1 MSRST
6 FRVLFY
12 LKRNAPKKNGL
23 VPVMCRITV
32 NGKISQ
38 FSCKLDVEEKLW
50 NVNLGRMTGR
60 SVVALEA
67 NRMLDKIRVGINKA
81 YQDIC
86 DKDNYVTAEKV
97 RNAFLGMGMNH
108 ETLLAVFRQHNEDY
122 AKQVGKIKSQRS
134 YWKYCTV
141 YNHLSEFIR
150 QRYKVSDIALKELAP
165 AFITDFELFLR
176 TEKNHCTNTIWSYMM
191 PFKRIIYMSI
201 NNGWLQR
208 DPFYAYSITK
218 EETKRGFLSKEEI
231 KMLIEGSFKKK
242 SYELIRDLFIF
253 CCFTGLSW
261 TDMANLTKENLQTS
275 FDGHLWIKTNRQ
287 KTGTETNLRLLE
299 VPLRIIKKYEGCS
312 EDGKLLPVPCYPNC
326 KNGIKVIAK
335 KCGIEKNV
343 TWHMSRH
350 SFATTVCLSNDM
362 PIETLSKML
371 GHRSIRTTQI
381 YAKITAEKVSNDM
394 EKLSQALAPM
404 ENFICQAI

>member
-1 MSRST
+1 MRST
-6 FRVLFY
+6 FKILFY

-32 NGKISQ
+32 NGKVSQ
-38 FSCKLDVEEKLW
+38 FSCKLDVEEQLW
-50 NVNLGRMTGR
+50 NVQLGRMTGR
-60 SVVALEA
+60 SLVAQET
-67 NRMLDKIRVGINKA
+67 NRMLDKIRVGINKS
-81 YQDIC
+81 YQEIC
-86 DKDNYVTAEKV
+86 DRDNYVTAEKV
-97 RNAFLGMGMNH
+97 RNVFLGMGMNH

-134 YWKYCTV
+134 YWKYCIV
-141 YNHLSEFIR
+141 YKHLAEFIK
-150 QRYKVSDIALKELAP
+150 QRYKVSDIALKELTP

-176 TEKNHCTNTIWSYMM
+176 TEKNHCNNTVWSYMM
-191 PFKRIIYMSI
+191 PFRSIIFMAI

-231 KMLIEGSFKKK
+231 RLLIDGTFKKK
-242 SYELIRDLFIF
+242 GYELVRDLFLF
-253 CCFTGLSW
+253 CTFTGL
-261 TDMANLTKENLQTS
+261 TFIDMKNLTKDNLQLS

-287 KTGTETNLRLLE
+287 KTGVESNIRLLDI
-299 VPLRIIKKYEGCS
+299 PLQIIKKYEGIA
-312 EDGKLLPVPCYPNC
+312 EGNLLLPVPCYANC
-326 KNGIKVIAK
+326 KYDLKVIAK
-335 KCGIEKNV
+335 KCGIDKNV

-350 SFATTVCLSNDM
+350 TYATTICLSNDV

-381 YAKITAEKVSNDM
+381 YAKITGEKISRDM
-394 EKLSQALAPM
+394 EQLAQKLESIDS
-404 ENFICQAI
+404 FICQVI

>member
-1 MSRST
+1 MRST
-6 FRVLFY
+6 FKILFY
-12 LKRNAPKKNGL
+12 LKRNAPKKSGL

-50 NVNLGRMTGR
+50 NVQSGKMSGKSLA
-60 SVVALEA
+60 SQEA
-67 NRMLDKIRVGINKA
+67 NRMLDKIRVGVTKA
-81 YQDIC
+81 YQEIS

-97 RNAFLGMGMNH
+97 RNAFLGMGQNH
-108 ETLLAVFRQHNEDY
+108 KTLLAVFRQHNEDY
-122 AKQVGKIKSQRS
+122 AKQVGKMKSQRS
-134 YWKYCTV
+134 YWKYCTA
-141 YNHLSEFIR
+141 YNHLSEFIK
-150 QRYKVSDIALKELAP
+150 QRYKISDIALKELTP

-176 TEKNHCTNTIWSYMM
+176 IEKNHCTNTIWSYMM
-191 PFKRIIYMSI
+191 PLKRMVYMSI

-208 DPFYAYSITK
+208 DPFYAYSISP
-218 EETKRGFLSKEEI
+218 EPTKRGFLTKEEI
-231 KMLIEGSFKKK
+231 ALLINGKFKKQ

-253 CCFTGLSW
+253 CTFTGL
-261 TDMANLTKENLQTS
+261 TFIDMYNLTTGNLQTS

-287 KTGTETNLRLLE
+287 KTGVESDIRLLD
-299 VPLRIIKKYEGCS
+299 VPLRIIRKYEGMA
-312 EDGKLLPVPCYPNC
+312 EGDKLLPVPCYANC
-326 KNGIKVIAK
+326 KYGLKVIAK

-350 SFATTVCLSNDM
+350 SYATTVCLSNDV

-381 YAKITAEKVSNDM
+381 YAKITGEKISRDM
-394 EKLSQALAPM
+394 ELLSQKIESM
-404 ENFICQAI
+404 EKFICQTI

>member
-1 MSRST
+1 MRST
-6 FRVLFY
+6 FKILFY

-32 NGKISQ
+32 NGKVSQ
-38 FSCKLDVEEKLW
+38 FSCKLDVEEQLW
-50 NVNLGRMTGR
+50 NVQLGRMTGR
-60 SVVALEA
+60 SLVAQET
-67 NRMLDKIRVGINKA
+67 NRMLDKIRVGINKS
-81 YQDIC
+81 YQEIC
-86 DKDNYVTAEKV
+86 DRDNYVTAEKV
-97 RNAFLGMGMNH
+97 RNVFLGMGMNH

-134 YWKYCTV
+134 YWKYCIV
-141 YNHLSEFIR
+141 YKHLSEFIK
-150 QRYKVSDIALKELAP
+150 QRYKVSDIALKELTP

-176 TEKNHCTNTIWSYMM
+176 TEKNHCNNTVWSYMM
-191 PFKRIIYMSI
+191 PFRSIIFMAI

-231 KMLIEGSFKKK
+231 KLLIDGTFKKK
-242 SYELIRDLFIF
+242 GYELIRDLFLF
-253 CCFTGLSW
+253 CTFTGL
-261 TDMANLTKENLQTS
+261 TFIDMKNLTKDNLQLS

-287 KTGTETNLRLLE
+287 KTGVESNIRLLDI
-299 VPLRIIKKYEGCS
+299 PLQIIKKYEGTA
-312 EDGKLLPVPCYPNC
+312 EGNLLLPVPCYANC
-326 KNGIKVIAK
+326 KYDLKVIAK
-335 KCGIEKNV
+335 KCGIDKNV

-350 SFATTVCLSNDM
+350 TYATTICLSNDV

-381 YAKITAEKVSNDM
+381 YAKITGEKISRDM
-394 EKLSQALAPM
+394 EQLSQKL
-404 ENFICQAI
+404 ESIDSFIYQVI

>member
-1 MSRST
+1 MRST
-6 FRVLFY
+6 FRILFY
-12 LKRNAPKKNGL
+12 LKRNAPKSNGL

-38 FSCKLDVEEKLW
+38 FSCKLDVDEKHW
-50 NVNLGRMTGR
+50 DVKTGRMTGR

-108 ETLLAVFRQHNEDY
+108 ETMLAVFRQHNEDY

-404 ENFICQAI
+404 ENFICQSI

>member
-1 MSRST
+1 MRST
-6 FRVLFY
+6 FRILFY
-12 LKRNAPKKNGL
+12 LKRNAPKSNGL

-38 FSCKLDVEEKLW
+38 FSCKLDVDEKHW
-50 NVNLGRMTGR
+50 DVKTGRMTGR

-134 YWKYCTV
+134 YWKYRTV

>member
-1 MSRST
+1 MRST
-6 FRVLFY
+6 FRILFY
-12 LKRNAPKKNGL
+12 LKRNAPKSNGL

-38 FSCKLDVEEKLW
+38 FSCKLDVDEKHW
-50 NVNLGRMTGR
+50 DVKTGRMTGR

-261 TDMANLTKENLQTS
+261 TDMANLTTENLQTS

-326 KNGIKVIAK
+326 KSGIKVIAK

>member
-1 MSRST
+1 MRST
-6 FRVLFY
+6 FKILFY
-12 LKRNAPKKNGL
+12 LKRNAPKKSGL

-50 NVNLGRMTGR
+50 NVQSGKMSGKSLA
-60 SVVALEA
+60 SQEA
-67 NRMLDKIRVGINKA
+67 NRMLDKIRVGVTKA
-81 YQDIC
+81 YQEIS

-97 RNAFLGMGMNH
+97 RNAFLGMGQNH
-108 ETLLAVFRQHNEDY
+108 KTLLAVFRQHNEDY
-122 AKQVGKIKSQRS
+122 AKQVGKMKSQRS
-134 YWKYCTV
+134 YWKYCPA
-141 YNHLSEFIR
+141 YNHLSEFIK
-150 QRYKVSDIALKELAP
+150 QRYKMSDIALKELTP

-176 TEKNHCTNTIWSYMM
+176 IEKNHCTNTIWSYMM
-191 PFKRIIYMSI
+191 PLKRMVYMSI

-208 DPFYAYSITK
+208 DPFYAYSISP
-218 EETKRGFLSKEEI
+218 EPTKRGFLTKEEI
-231 KMLIEGSFKKK
+231 ALLINGKFKKQ

-253 CCFTGLSW
+253 CTFTGL
-261 TDMANLTKENLQTS
+261 TFIDMYNLTTGNLQTS

-287 KTGTETNLRLLE
+287 KTGVESDIRLLD
-299 VPLRIIKKYEGCS
+299 VPLRIIRKYEGMA
-312 EDGKLLPVPCYPNC
+312 EGDKLLPVPCYANC
-326 KNGIKVIAK
+326 KYGLKVIAK

-350 SFATTVCLSNDM
+350 SYATTVCLSNDV

-381 YAKITAEKVSNDM
+381 YAKITGEKISRDM
-394 EKLSQALAPM
+394 ELLSQKIESM
-404 ENFICQAI
+404 EKFICQTI